1 MVGRI
6 LELNR
11 KNLAVHKF
19 RGFLS
24 VRENGSEI
32 GRAELDDL
40 DAILV
45 SSQGLM
51 WSNSALAHLAH
62 NNVPVMIL
70 GANYSPVA
78 VVLPLNGHHQQSY
91 QMASQ
96 LAASNPLKK
105 QIWARLVRHK
115 IAAQAAV
122 LDEIG
127 IPSERVKKLSY
138 AVRSGDPDNR
148 EGMAAQAYWP
158 LLFGKTFRRDRTLA
172 GTNAMLNYG
181 YAVLRA
187 ATARAIVS
195 SGLHPSLSVHHRS
208 GGDPLALADDLM
220 EPFRPTIDLCIYK
233 LLLAGATTVEES
245 RTQIVDCL
253 SAVFDTK
260 TGGSPLSQVLVRLAQ
275 STAKSFGNG
284 KVNLTFPSQ
293 LLPQDGFSS
302 V

>member
-45 SSQGLM
+45 SSQDLI

-172 GTNAMLNYG
+172 GTNSMLNYG

-220 EPFRPTIDLCIYK
+220 EPFRPTIDLCIYE
-233 LLLAGATTVEES
+233 LLLEGATTVEES
-245 RTQIVDCL
+245 RNQIVDCL
-253 SAVFDTK
+253 SALFETK
-260 TGGSPLSQVLVRLAQ
+260 TGNSPLSQVLVRLAQ

-293 LLPQDGFSS
+293 LLPQRGI
-302 V
+302 

>member
-78 VVLPLNGHHQQSY
+78 VVLPLNGHKQQSY

-148 EGMAAQAYWP
+148 EAMAAQAYWP
-158 LLFGKTFRRDRTLA
+158 LLFGKLFRRDRNLA

-195 SGLHPSLSVHHRS
+195 SGLHPSLSVHHMS

-233 LLLAGATTVEES
+233 LLLAGAKTVEES
-245 RTQIVDCL
+245 RTHIVDCL
-253 SAVFDTK
+253 SAVFETK
-260 TGGSPLSQVLVRLAQ
+260 TGDSPLSQVLVRLAQ

-293 LLPQDGFSS
+293 LLPKGDFLSA
-302 V
+302 

>member
-45 SSQGLM
+45 SSQDLI

-172 GTNAMLNYG
+172 GTNSMLNYG

-220 EPFRPTIDLCIYK
+220 EPFRPTIDLCIYER
-233 LLLAGATTVEES
+233 LLEGATTVEES
-245 RTQIVDCL
+245 RNQIVDCL
-253 SAVFDTK
+253 SALFETK
-260 TGGSPLSQVLVRLAQ
+260 TGNSPLSQVLVRLAQ

-293 LLPQDGFSS
+293 LLPQRGI
-302 V
+302 